1 MDGIVFILLIILIL
15 ILIIGIPIGLSYFIN
30 RILKKKGVHPKWR
43 VLSLI
48 PIFIVGYLIF
58 EAFYPSES
66 FYEDDFKEV
75 TGIDFPKNA
84 EFEYK
89 TASFPDH
96 FGDYTSV
103 SLIKVENEFYAELP
117 NKLLKRGLSENIEKV
132 GSAEMDKVKSKLN
145 GRIIEKEYALEES
158 GEIYYYV
165 GFLSDKE
172 TLIIER
178 ISW

>member
-1 MDGIVFILLIILIL
+1 MDGIIFTLLLILIP

-30 RILKKKGVHPKWR
+30 RILKKKGVRPKWR

-58 EAFYPSES
+58 EGFYPSES

-75 TGIDFPKNA
+75 TGIEFPKNA

-96 FGDYTSV
+96 FGDYISI
-103 SLIKVENEFYAELP
+103 SLIKVEKEFYDELP
-117 NKLLKRGLSENIEKV
+117 SKLLKKGLSENVEQV

-145 GRIIEKEYALEES
+145 GRIIEKEYALEK
-158 GEIYYYV
+158 GGGILYYV

-178 ISW
+178 LSW

>member
-1 MDGIVFILLIILIL
+1 MDEIILSLLLIL
-15 ILIIGIPIGLSYFIN
+15 IPIFIIGIPIVLVYFIN
-30 RILKKKGVHPKWR
+30 RILKKKGIHPKWR

-48 PIFIVGYLIF
+48 PVFIVGYLIF
-58 EAFYPSES
+58 ENFYPSES
-66 FYEDDFKEV
+66 FYENDFKEV
-75 TGIDFPKNA
+75 TGIELPKNA

-103 SLIKVENEFYAELP
+103 SLIKVENKFYTELP
-117 NKLLKRGLSENIEKV
+117 KKLLKKGLSENFEKIV
-132 GSAEMDKVKSKLN
+132 SSEMDKVKSKLN
-145 GRIIEKEYALEES
+145 GRIIEKEYALEE
-158 GEIYYYV
+158 GGGIYYYV

-178 ISW
+178 LSW